1 MWNNGGPERVHM
13 LGAMTG
19 NGELRQVLHPV
30 GDVEAAVDFYAAAF
44 GFGSK
49 FIDGDRYAALDAG
62 ATTLALAGP
71 AEDVTDGDS
80 AAGVKVADVEAAV
93 LAVLAAGGTV
103 VRQPEVG
110 PHEVRAVIRDPWG
123 NPVVVYAPA

>member
-1 MWNNGGPERVHM
+1 M

-30 GDVEAAVDFYAAAF
+30 GDVGAAVDFYAAAF
-44 GFGSK
+44 GFAPK

-80 AAGVKVADVEAAV
+80 AAAVKVTDVEAAMR
-93 LAVLAAGGTV
+93 AVVAAGGSV
-103 VRQPEVG
+103 SRQSDAG
-110 PHEVRAVIRDPWG
+110 PHEVRAVVRDPWG
-123 NPVVVYAPA
+123 NPIVIYAPA